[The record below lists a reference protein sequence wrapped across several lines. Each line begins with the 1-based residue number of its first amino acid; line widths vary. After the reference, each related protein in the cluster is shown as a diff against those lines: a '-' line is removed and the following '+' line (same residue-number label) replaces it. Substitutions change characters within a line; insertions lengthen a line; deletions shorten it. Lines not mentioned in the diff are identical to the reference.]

1 MGSQKS
7 AHLLAGLR
15 GDGLIV
21 SQIPSNSGFQEA
33 DMPILGEALR
43 GQGTPHALGQPGPEA
58 LPARMKRS
66 VPVLCTNLAPR
77 TLGP

>member
-1 MGSQKS
+1 MR
-7 AHLLAGLR
+7 LPTGLR
-15 GDGLIV
+15 AGRGRARHGDRALETG
-21 SQIPSNSGFQEA
+21 EA
-33 DMPILGEALR
+33 TAQEALR